1 VALAKQGLLR
11 FWPRVSVFCQEFCLW
26 GPNDNHAFF
35 STAQGRNCN
44 SRRMPNTTEVSR
56 QVCENLKFTLV
67 MAGGLNPWASYA
79 PCVAESPCIRSAYS
93 CLLYVPIYVHRPLL
107 NAEGM
112 ILKKEVNTKTVCG
125 RGS

>member
-1 VALAKQGLLR
+1 MALAKQGLLR

-79 PCVAESPCIRSAYS
+79 PCVAEVCF
-93 CLLYVPIYVHRPLL
+93 CLAFSKVSVLQIAVAPSQCKLIW
-107 NAEGM
+107 
-112 ILKKEVNTKTVCG
+112 
-125 RGS
+125 